1 MSAIEKIAAELDYQ
15 LEWAAWHSERGNVE
29 SAAIHR
35 GTAAGLKRALAILTA
50 AEAGAAAEQTTH

>member
-1 MSAIEKIAAELDYQ
+1 MSAIEKITAEIAYQ

-35 GTAAGLKRALAILTA
+35 VTAAGLKRALAILTA
-50 AEAGAAAEQTTH
+50 DEAETSETTH

>member
-1 MSAIEKIAAELDYQ
+1 MTAIEKITAEIAYQ
-15 LEWAAWHSERGNVE
+15 TEWSDWHKERGNVE

-50 AEAGAAAEQTTH
+50 AEVETSETTH